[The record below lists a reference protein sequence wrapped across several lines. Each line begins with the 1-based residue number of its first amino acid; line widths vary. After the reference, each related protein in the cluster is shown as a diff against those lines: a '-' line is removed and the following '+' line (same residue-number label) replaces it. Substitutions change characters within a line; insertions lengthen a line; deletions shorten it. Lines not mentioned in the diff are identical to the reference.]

1 MPHRRLHRPSGTR
14 QLALT
19 LAADAARA
27 TLTRAALCAFA
38 ATPAL
43 AASDADASTPRL
55 YVIAAA
61 PLGDVLAQYAAM
73 AGVQLVFQPAVLA
86 DRRSSGLQGRYT
98 VQAGLEVLLRGSG
111 YEPVAQGSG
120 GYSLRKVAVA
130 PDGRASRSDEPTML
144 PPVKVKVKAERDA
157 TESLQQEGSASD
169 GYRSTTASSVGAL
182 GSKVLLDTPF
192 SISVLPRELIQ
203 NVQAQSPDDLYK
215 LNPSTRTNVPQS
227 TGWSPMVSIRG
238 LGTYDTAEDGLRR
251 PYNHAAV
258 TEDKERVEV
267 LNGLSG
273 FLYGAAAPGGMIN
286 YVYKRPTFERL
297 TSITVGNYGGGQYFL
312 HGDFGGRL
320 DEAGSAGYRL
330 NIVKQ
335 DGKTAIDD
343 QKIDRSLISGAIDW
357 QLSDSLLLELNAAYN
372 HYKTEGPAAYWYYE
386 VPHGAPPDASKLWS
400 QPWIRDEFNNT
411 KLMGK
416 LTYRLNDQITLR
428 GAYMRDYIERP
439 IQDHAMNDVTLDTEY
454 SQIRIRSGKTKD
466 TFDAAQALADIT
478 FDTGPVAH
486 KMTVGYTMYSDKSWS
501 TSYSPNTGWLGPYPL
516 TTPTYVPEAA
526 FPADT
531 TSPYYAGQVRNTNI
545 LIGDSISLGKHWSV
559 LLGLNRSRIFTESLD
574 ATGAKLQP
582 DYDQSR
588 SSPSLSLAYKPAPWL
603 TTYVSYIEGLE
614 QGGTAPDTASN
625 NGSVMPPMVSKQSEI
640 GIKAQVGGLLLTSAL
655 FQIEKAYEY
664 TNGDNKY
671 TQNGRQNHKGIE
683 FTATGKLLDR
693 WTIVGGATVLNARVH
708 GGDFDGK
715 EPVNVAT
722 VLAKLY
728 SEYELAALPGL
739 SLTGG
744 VYRTGRQW
752 ADDANTDRLPS
763 YTTVDLGMRY
773 AARLSGRATT
783 LRLSVSNVANKNYW
797 LNSYYV
803 GPPRSVALSAQMQ
816 F

>member
-1 MPHRRLHRPSGTR
+1 MIHRRSHPLPGTR
-14 QLALT
+14 T
-19 LAADAARA
+19 LAAATAAA
-27 TLTRAALCAFA
+27 AAHTTLVSAALCAFA
-38 ATPAL
+38 AVPAV
-43 AASDADASTPRL
+43 AAAEAEVGAPRH
-55 YVIAAA
+55 YAIAAG

-73 AGVQLVFQPAVLA
+73 AGVQLVFQPAALA
-86 DRRSSGLQGRYT
+86 GQRSPGIQGRYT
-98 VQAGLEVLLRGSG
+98 AQEGLAVLLRGSG
-111 YEPVAQGSG
+111 YEPVAQGG
-120 GYSLRKVAVA
+120 GYALRKAA
-130 PDGRASRSDEPTML
+130 GASDDRASRPDAATTL
-144 PPVKVKVKAERDA
+144 PVVKVKAKAEGDA
-157 TESLQQEGSASD
+157 TQLLQQEGSASD
-169 GYRSTTASSVGAL
+169 GYRAKTVSSVGAL
-182 GSKVLLDTPF
+182 GSRDLLDTPF

-238 LGTYDTAEDGLRR
+238 FGTYDTAEDGLRR

-286 YVYKRPTFERL
+286 YVYKRPTIERL
-297 TSITVGNYGGGQYFL
+297 TSVTVGNYGGSQYYL
-312 HGDFGGRL
+312 HGDFGGRI
-320 DEAGSAGYRL
+320 DDAGSAGYRL
-330 NIVKQ
+330 NLVKH

-343 QKIDRSLISGAIDW
+343 QKIDRALISGAIDW
-357 QLSDSLLLELNAAYN
+357 QLSDSLLLELNGAYN

-386 VPHGAPPDASKLWS
+386 VPHGAPPDAGKLWS

-416 LTYRLNDQITLR
+416 LTYRVNDAVTLR
-428 GAYMRDYIERP
+428 GAYMRDQIERP
-439 IQDHAMNDVTLDTEY
+439 VQDHAMNDVTSDTEY
-454 SQIRIRSGKTKD
+454 DQIRIRSGKTKD
-466 TFDAAQALADIT
+466 TFDAAQALADVA
-478 FDTGPVAH
+478 FDTGAVAH
-486 KMTVGYTMYSDKSWS
+486 KLTVGYTMYSDKSWS
-501 TSYSPNTGWLGPYPL
+501 TSYSPNTGWLGPYLLSAPS
-516 TTPTYVPEAA
+516 YVPEPA

-531 TSPYYAGQVRNTNI
+531 TSPYYAGRVRNTNI
-545 LIGDSISLGKHWSV
+545 VIGDNIRFDDRWSV
-559 LLGLNRSRIFTESLD
+559 LLGINRSRIFTESLD
-574 ATGAKLQP
+574 ASGAKVQP

-588 SSPSLSLAYKPAPWL
+588 SSPSLSVVYKPAPWL
-603 TTYVSYIEGLE
+603 STYASYIEGLE

-625 NGSVMPPMVSKQSEI
+625 GGSVMAPMVSKQKEI
-640 GIKAQVGGLLLTSAL
+640 GIKAQLGGLLLTGAL

-664 TNGDNKY
+664 TNGDNEY

-683 FTATGKLLDR
+683 FTATGKLLER
-693 WTIVGGATVLNARVH
+693 WTVIGGATVLNARVH

-715 EPVNVAT
+715 EPVNVAS

-752 ADDANTDRLPS
+752 ADDANTDRLPA

-773 AARLSGRATT
+773 ATRVSGRALT
-783 LRLSVSNVANKNYW
+783 LRLNVSNLANKNYW

-803 GPPRSVALSAQMQ
+803 GAPRNVALSAQMQ